1 MVMDI
6 ASRLLKGYEKLDDV
20 TKRQIVDIQLWLEK
34 DIFLKADRMTMAHS
48 IEGRVPFSDY
58 EVYNV
63 ARKLTKDQKVKDNQT
78 KVTLR
83 AASKDVIPTEAYN
96 KKKLGFP
103 VPVREWMKAEDVKA
117 QVLEMF
123 HTPIAYELFDVKYLD
138 QLVEEHYNNVKDNYK
153 KIWNVFVFLKWY
165 QIYFVNSVSK

>member
-1 MVMDI
+1 
-6 ASRLLKGYEKLDDV
+6 
-20 TKRQIVDIQLWLEK
+20 
-34 DIFLKADRMTMAHS
+34 
-48 IEGRVPFSDY
+48 
-58 EVYNV
+58 
-63 ARKLTKDQKVKDNQT
+63 
-78 KVTLR
+78 
-83 AASKDVIPTEAYN
+83 
-96 KKKLGFP
+96 
-103 VPVREWMKAEDVKA
+103 MKAEDVKA